1 MSGYICGYIFMA
13 DFYVANYKQHTGAY
27 ESLTVQ
33 IIEKSGNPSSDRG
46 LLFCGLFNLSK
57 FFRELRSFCYLFL
70 QNAEVLTK
78 AWTRP
83 L

>member
-27 ESLTVQ
+27 ESLTLKNQ
-33 IIEKSGNPSSDRG
+33 ETSSDRG

>member
-27 ESLTVQ
+27 ESLTP
-33 IIEKSGNPSSDRG
+33 KSLKNQ
-46 LLFCGLFNLSK
+46 
-57 FFRELRSFCYLFL
+57 E
-70 QNAEVLTK
+70 
-78 AWTRP
+78 P